1 MHPRHLGWRCTST
14 PATPAGVVR
23 LSKARRQA
31 ARIRTPPAAELAFVV
46 AATTGVHRPGAAFA
60 TVGQIADAFTP
71 CLGHAMGTVLS
82 WLGMLGAALIGAIV
96 SSIAGEW
103 DLAEVFG
110 WA

>member
-46 AATTGVHRPGAAFA
+46 AAT
-60 TVGQIADAFTP
+60 VGQIADAFTP
-71 CLGHAMGTVLS
+71 YLGHAMGTVLS
-82 WLGMLGAALIGAIV
+82 CLGMLGAALIGAIV